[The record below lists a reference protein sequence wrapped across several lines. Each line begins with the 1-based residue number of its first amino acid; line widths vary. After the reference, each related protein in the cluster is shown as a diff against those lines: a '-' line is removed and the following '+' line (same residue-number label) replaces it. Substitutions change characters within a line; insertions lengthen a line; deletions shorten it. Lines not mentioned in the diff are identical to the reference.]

1 MQPCM
6 PLLVHGV
13 SSAFDRAVVAARR
26 AGWGAGVRGHPHS
39 GGRTALTRVHTLWQA
54 PLGVQRCHALPA
66 ACDNESRAV
75 AASVLERRVA
85 SVVRCSCPCC
95 VVHVGLRVCACMS
108 APDGT
113 SAPLRAPPAIAF
125 VQPCTRD
132 PVRSTPCGVA
142 RPHVARRDCRVAA
155 TWPTR
160 LRRRPPQTTGTRAPR
175 APCAYL
181 GLPRSPLKKPPRTRG
196 EKNTQEPPRG
206 EPRGTTTPLH
216 VLYTP
221 HPHSL
226 VLPVLWP
233 SEPTNVW
240 ERMGTDSAM
249 AICRMPGGQLDG
261 PRSCSMAHS
270 DMKP

>member
-216 VLYTP
+216 VL
-221 HPHSL
+221 SRKA
-226 VLPVLWP
+226 
-233 SEPTNVW
+233 
-240 ERMGTDSAM
+240 ER
-249 AICRMPGGQLDG
+249 
-261 PRSCSMAHS
+261 AHAARC
-270 DMKP
+270 M